1 MEKGLRRVGFFGR
14 EERGKKAMK
23 TQDGRI
29 TVVSGASRSGKTA
42 MVRKLTA
49 KRRRVWAW
57 DPEDQWATLAG
68 WVKVTSRAGLAEM
81 MARKGPQKVAY
92 VTGGDMKEE
101 FNFFCQCAMY
111 AGRYVEPVD
120 VIAEEL
126 ADVTSQ
132 SKAPG
137 HWGILIRRG
146 LKRGINIYPISQRW
160 AEADKTAMGNASEFI
175 LFRCATGDDAR
186 YLERK
191 TGVTATELATMAPL
205 QWVKKDNLNGKITR
219 GKLTF

>member
-1 MEKGLRRVGFFGR
+1 
-14 EERGKKAMK
+14 MK
-23 TQDGRI
+23 TDDGRI
-29 TVVSGASRSGKTA
+29 VVVSGASRSGKTA
-42 MVRKLTA
+42 MVRKLLA
-49 KRRRVWAW
+49 KARRVWAW
-57 DPEDQWATLAG
+57 DPEDQWAQMPGYT
-68 WVKVTSRAGLAEM
+68 RATN
-81 MARKGPQKVAY
+81 RKDLSAAITKAGPQKIAY
-92 VTGGDMKEE
+92 VTGGDLKEE

-111 AGRYVEPVD
+111 AGRYVEAMN

-132 SKAPG
+132 GKAPG

-146 LKRGINIYPISQRW
+146 LKRGISIYPISQRW

-191 TGVTATELATMAPL
+191 TGVPADELATMAPL
-205 QWVKKDNLNGKITR
+205 YWVKKDNLTGKISR